1 MIGRIDMKADRKAGV
16 LDVKRL
22 WLEKGVRASAGRLEK
37 LDAELQRVA
46 RFAGVERV
54 VYQQGWRETL

>member
-22 WLEKGVRASAGRLEK
+22 WLEKGVRPSAGRLDK
-37 LDAELQRVA
+37 LDAELA
-46 RFAGVERV
+46 RIAKFAGVDKV
-54 VYQQGWRETL
+54 VYQDGWRGEG